1 MKIQAIDPAPCFRY
15 NSSKNCLGME
25 ILMRSQKTSTPPSPE
40 PGPGSIPAALI
51 QALQESSR
59 QVLAHVDFKETAQ
72 AIYIILKKYL
82 GAVAGYVA
90 LLSKD
95 GRSNELLFL
104 DAGGLTCRVDPNL
117 PMPVRGI
124 RAEAYR
130 TGRVVYD
137 NNFPESPWAD
147 FLPRDHAR
155 LDNVLFAPLKIR
167 EKVVGV
173 IGLANKPGGF
183 TDQDAQAAGIFGE
196 LAAVAF
202 DQLQTAER
210 LRISEEHFRAVAL
223 TATDGIV
230 STDRDGRIIF
240 WNPKA
245 EALFGYSE
253 QEVLGRPLDLLIPHR
268 LQKSHQQAMKRV
280 RHSGLLRLAGKTMET
295 VGQHRKGREI
305 PLELSLSC
313 WESNGESRFTAI
325 IRDISERKQA
335 ERERRRIEEAQLF
348 LLQCGYLHPGEN
360 FFESVARYLSQ
371 NLEMDY
377 VCIDRLEGDGLTA
390 RTVAIYFDGKFEDN
404 VAYRLEDT
412 PCGEVVGKTI
422 CCFPREVRR
431 LFPRDAV
438 LQEMLAESYVG
449 TTLWNL
455 KGQPIGLIAMIGRKP
470 LADAHPAESL
480 LKLVALRAAG
490 ELERTQAQ
498 EALRQAQNGLEERVR
513 ERTTELTRAN
523 EQLKSE
529 ITSRI
534 HIQNALEESERKF
547 RAIFNQTFQ
556 VIGLLKPEGTVLE
569 INQTALDYFQI
580 KHQDSLGKP
589 LWDLR
594 GGKGAKAIRTRL
606 KEAIA
611 QAAEGKLV
619 RLELPLR
626 LDQKTIRT
634 MDFSIKPVFNPGGL
648 LPLLIIEGRDITERK
663 QSEITLKASAEQ
675 LRLLSSQVLQAQEKE
690 RKRIARELHDGI
702 GQYLSAIKYRVE
714 HLLLTRLEWENAS
727 HNLATLDNVIPV
739 IQGAIEE
746 VRRICMAL
754 RPSTLDDLGVLATIS
769 WFCREFQATY
779 PQILIKQKIRAAE
792 RQIPDLLK
800 TVVFRIIQEAL
811 NNISK
816 HSQANQIRLS
826 LVKKDHHLHLDIRD
840 NGLGFEGRHSYPAAG
855 TNRGLG
861 LAGMKER
868 AELSGGTLSI
878 KSQPGKGTRIQADWT
893 LNE

>member
-1 MKIQAIDPAPCFRY
+1 MKAN
-15 NSSKNCLGME
+15 NSSD
-25 ILMRSQKTSTPPSPE
+25 PPSPA
-40 PGPGSIPAALI
+40 PGPGSNPAALI
-51 QALQESSR
+51 QALRESSR
-59 QVLAHVDFKETAQ
+59 QVLAHADFKETAQ

-95 GRSNELLFL
+95 EKSNELLFL
-104 DAGGLTCRVDPNL
+104 DAGGLPCRVDPNL
-117 PMPVRGI
+117 PMPIRGM

-137 NNFPESPWAD
+137 NNFPETPWAD
-147 FLPRDHAR
+147 FLPKDHAR
-155 LDNVLFAPLKIR
+155 LDNVLFSPLKIR

-210 LRISEEHFRAVAL
+210 LRVSEEHFRAVAL

-253 QEVLGRPLDLLIPHR
+253 QEVLGSPLELLIPLR
-268 LQKSHQQAMKRV
+268 LQKSHQKAMKRV
-280 RHSGLLRLAGKTMET
+280 RDSGLLHLAGKTMET
-295 VGQHRKGREI
+295 VGQHRKGHEI
-305 PLELSLSC
+305 PLELSLSF
-313 WESNGESRFTAI
+313 WESNGESHFTAI
-325 IRDISERKQA
+325 IRDITAREQA

-360 FFESVARYLSQ
+360 FFESLARYLAQSQ
-371 NLEMDY
+371 EMDY

-431 LFPRDAV
+431 LFPRDTV
-438 LQEMLAESYVG
+438 LQEMQAESYVG

-455 KGQPIGLIAMIGRKP
+455 EGQPIGLIAMIGRKP
-470 LADAHPAESL
+470 LADPHLAESL

-523 EQLKSE
+523 EQLKDE

-534 HIQNALEESERKF
+534 HAQNALEESEGKF

-580 KHQDSLGKP
+580 KRQDSLGKP

-611 QAAEGKLV
+611 QAAGGKLV

-663 QSEITLKASAEQ
+663 QSEMTLKKSAEQ
-675 LRLLSSQVLQAQEKE
+675 LRLLSSQVLLAQENE
-690 RKRIARELHDGI
+690 RRRIARELHDGI

-714 HLLLTRLEWENAS
+714 HLLLTRLEWEKAS
-727 HNLATLDNVIPV
+727 PNHAPLDNVIPV

-811 NNISK
+811 NNIGK
-816 HSQANQIRLS
+816 HSQAGQIKLN
-826 LVKKDHHLHLDIRD
+826 LVRKDLHLHLDIQD
-840 NGLGFEGRHSYPAAG
+840 NGVGFEGRHSYPEDG
-855 TNRGLG
+855 SPRGLG

-878 KSQPGKGTRIQADWT
+878 KSQPGKGTRIQADWP